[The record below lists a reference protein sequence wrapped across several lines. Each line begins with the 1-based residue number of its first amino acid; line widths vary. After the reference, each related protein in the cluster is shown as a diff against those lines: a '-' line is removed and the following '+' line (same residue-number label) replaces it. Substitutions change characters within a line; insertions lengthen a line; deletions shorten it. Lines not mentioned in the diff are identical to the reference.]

1 MTKQPRSWW
10 PAGGET
16 RASKRHDKVA
26 LGDEQVVG
34 PYDEESCERVVSK
47 PAKAGTSGSRAPT
60 ARAKARDGAKS
71 LEVQHPGTRRRRGS
85 GTTTQPI
92 AEQERS
98 VSAPASVAPGC
109 RPGVPGS
116 GEAYNRRPREVVERR
131 AEVGGGHSGSDDR
144 RDNRTRRSEGPLAR
158 WRRQRPRRMSRSLA
172 CRWGRPPTPVAGR
185 NATGR
190 LPGGEPCN
198 GERYA
203 RFGRGELE
211 TEVATVAGDGRPR
224 ETAGLSAGALQPQP
238 RQPPTS
244 PWTKNRIGSV
254 RSTNVSTMLRA
265 CWVAHSPVGLG
276 VIPARYSCRVAI
288 SMNTSRYDRGYY

>member
-1 MTKQPRSWW
+1 MAKQPRSWW
-10 PAGGET
+10 PARGET

-34 PYDEESCERVVSK
+34 PYDEESCARVVNK

-60 ARAKARDGAKS
+60 ARAKATDGAKS
-71 LEVQHPGTRRRRGS
+71 LEMQHPGTRRRSGS

-98 VSAPASVAPGC
+98 VSAPAFVAPGC

-172 CRWGRPPTPVAGR
+172 RRWAGR
-185 NATGR
+185 QR
-190 LPGGEPCN
+190 PWRGGMRPIDCL
-198 GERYA
+198 GESRV
-203 RFGRGELE
+203 
-211 TEVATVAGDGRPR
+211 TENVTHGSGGGSWRRRWAMVTGDGRPR
-224 ETAGLSAGALQPQP
+224 ETAGLSAGPKAAN
-238 RQPPTS
+238 RAS
-244 PWTKNRIGSV
+244 PLPHRGS
-254 RSTNVSTMLRA
+254 RT
-265 CWVAHSPVGLG
+265 GL
-276 VIPARYSCRVAI
+276 VPLAR
-288 SMNTSRYDRGYY
+288 

>member
-1 MTKQPRSWW
+1 MAKQPRSWW
-10 PAGGET
+10 PARGET

-34 PYDEESCERVVSK
+34 PYDEESCGRVVSK

-60 ARAKARDGAKS
+60 ARAKATDGAKS
-71 LEVQHPGTRRRRGS
+71 LERQHPGTRRRSGS

-98 VSAPASVAPGC
+98 VSAPAFVAPGC

-158 WRRQRPRRMSRSLA
+158 WRRQRPRPK
-172 CRWGRPPTPVAGR
+172 GRGASPVAG
-185 NATGR
+185 AGR
-190 LPGGEPCN
+190 QRRWRGGMRPVDCLGESRVTENVTHGSGGGSWRRRWPWLPEMG
-198 GERYA
+198 A
-203 RFGRGELE
+203 RGK
-211 TEVATVAGDGRPR
+211 PR
-224 ETAGLSAGALQPQP
+224 
-238 RQPPTS
+238 
-244 PWTKNRIGSV
+244 
-254 RSTNVSTMLRA
+254 
-265 CWVAHSPVGLG
+265 
-276 VIPARYSCRVAI
+276 
-288 SMNTSRYDRGYY
+288 D

>member
-1 MTKQPRSWW
+1 MAKQPRSWW

-34 PYDEESCERVVSK
+34 PYDEESCGRVVSK

-71 LEVQHPGTRRRRGS
+71 LEMQHPGTRRRSGS

-172 CRWGRPPTPVAGR
+172 CRLGRPPTSVAGR

-211 TEVATVAGDGRPR
+211 TEVGHGHRRWAPAG
-224 ETAGLSAGALQPQP
+224 
-238 RQPPTS
+238 
-244 PWTKNRIGSV
+244 NRGTE
-254 RSTNVSTMLRA
+254 RRA
-265 CWVAHSPVGLG
+265 
-276 VIPARYSCRVAI
+276 
-288 SMNTSRYDRGYY
+288 

>member
-1 MTKQPRSWW
+1 MAKQPRSWW

-34 PYDEESCERVVSK
+34 PYDEESCGRVVSK

-60 ARAKARDGAKS
+60 ARAKATDGAKS
-71 LEVQHPGTRRRRGS
+71 LERQHPGTRRRSGS

-98 VSAPASVAPGC
+98 VSAPACVAPGC

-211 TEVATVAGDGRPR
+211 TEVAMVAGDGRPR
-224 ETAGLSAGALQPQP
+224 ETAGLSAGALPPQP

-244 PWTKNRIGSV
+244 PWTRILNGC
-254 RSTNVSTMLRA
+254 RSPHCMTRLRA
-265 CWVAHSPVGLG
+265 CWVTQHPSGFDVQAT
-276 VIPARYSCRVAI
+276 YSIRRVA
-288 SMNTSRYDRGYY
+288 SEMKNRT